1 MKILAIDT
9 SSSVL
14 SLAVSSDGIILGELM
29 QNKALT
35 HSERLMPHIDYLF
48 SSLDENVRQMDG
60 FAVTIGPGSFTGI
73 RIGVATA
80 NAFAMASGKKIVG
93 ISTLEALAHNF
104 RHSEA
109 FIISTMYAQRE
120 DYYRGIYQFCDGRMM
135 IHQVEDAVSKTDIL
149 NEAMIFSKRGAVII
163 VGEMASALA
172 SDDEFTD
179 KNINCETKN
188 SIIRLGIGADNYVRG
203 AILCE
208 IASQKFDSASDFV
221 SPIYI
226 RKPQAEVQY
235 EEKQRALEVKNE
247 E

>member
-35 HSERLMPHIDYLF
+35 HSERLMPHIEYLF
-48 SSLDENVRQMDG
+48 SALDEKVQQMDC

-80 NAFAMASGKKIVG
+80 NAFAMASGKKVVG

-104 RHSEA
+104 RHSDA

-120 DYYRGIYQFCDGRMM
+120 DYYRGLYQFRDGEL
-135 IHQVEDAVSKTDIL
+135 IVLKSEDAVSKEDIF
-149 NEAMIFSKRGAVII
+149 NEAKDFSKRGKVII
-163 VGEMASALA
+163 VGELASALA
-172 SDDEFTD
+172 MDDEFVD
-179 KNINCETKN
+179 KNMNCKPKK
-188 SIIRLGIGADNYVRG
+188 SIIQLGVDADNYVRG

-208 IASQKFDSASDFV
+208 IAGKHFDRASDFV

-235 EEKQRALEVKNE
+235 EEKQRALEVKNGE
-247 E
+247 